1 MVQTR
6 FPLKPEDGPELFAD
20 MLSRMLRL
28 RPEDRES
35 ARELLNH
42 PWLQDA

>member
-6 FPLKPEDGPELFAD
+6 FPLQPEDEPELFVD
-20 MLSRMLRL
+20 MISRMLRL
-28 RPEDRES
+28 RPEDREC
-35 ARELLNH
+35 ARELLSH